1 MMWELIRA
9 NKRRSMVLVAVMLLL
24 LALLGFVIGVA
35 VFPGMMEVDV
45 GAYILFVPVGGLV
58 GLGVAVLLWSVQ
70 ATAAYFGGG
79 AILMA
84 SSKARPIEKQ
94 DHPMLFNIVEEM
106 TIAARL
112 PKMPKIYII
121 DDMSMNA
128 FAAGRGPDDAMV
140 AVTAGLLGRMNRDQ
154 LQGVIAHE
162 ISHIVHRDVLFM
174 TMIGVM
180 VGTIVIL
187 SELFLRSVFYGM
199 GSSRRYSGRG
209 SRRGGGGG
217 AQILLIALAIV
228 LAIVAPLLAYVIYFA
243 CSRRREYLAD
253 AGAAVYTRYPEGLAS
268 ALELI
273 GNQTRPL
280 ESANKATAPMYIAN
294 PFGEKK
300 ASAFGLTATHPPIP
314 ERVRILRS
322 IAGNASFQSYQ
333 SAWAKVSGAG
343 AANMPA
349 SALGIAPAPLRGD
362 EKKAPQP
369 KESAMESRQR
379 MRQAGDL
386 LRKIHHFMFIA
397 CACGARIKI
406 PPDYKHDIVQCPRC
420 GRKHPRS
427 EAKPIPEA
435 RVKAS

>member
-9 NKRRSMVLVAVMLLL
+9 NKRRSIVLVVLMLLL

-35 VFPGMMEVDV
+35 VFPGMAKVDV
-45 GAYILFVPVGGLV
+45 GDYYIYVPAGGLV

-84 SSKARPIEKQ
+84 SSKARPIQKE

-180 VGTIVIL
+180 VGTVVIL
-187 SELFLRSVFYGM
+187 SELFLRSVFYGI

-217 AQILLIALAIV
+217 RPDCPDCLGDCAGHCCTASGLFDLFRMFPPQGIPGRCRGCGV
-228 LAIVAPLLAYVIYFA
+228 HPL
-243 CSRRREYLAD
+243 SRRPGVS
-253 AGAAVYTRYPEGLAS
+253 AGTHRQTDPAA
-268 ALELI
+268 
-273 GNQTRPL
+273 
-280 ESANKATAPMYIAN
+280 
-294 PFGEKK
+294 
-300 ASAFGLTATHPPIP
+300 
-314 ERVRILRS
+314 
-322 IAGNASFQSYQ
+322 
-333 SAWAKVSGAG
+333 
-343 AANMPA
+343 
-349 SALGIAPAPLRGD
+349 
-362 EKKAPQP
+362 
-369 KESAMESRQR
+369 
-379 MRQAGDL
+379 
-386 LRKIHHFMFIA
+386 
-397 CACGARIKI
+397 
-406 PPDYKHDIVQCPRC
+406 
-420 GRKHPRS
+420 
-427 EAKPIPEA
+427 
-435 RVKAS
+435 